1 MTQKTKQ
8 TEDRPFRE
16 YLHALCMNCLIE
28 HAQAI
33 LFYEVIIEVILK
45 NEYLHKDCLYKLTKV
60 KSDLKDKALKYELT
74 SELNKAEEET
84 IIELIGEVFSKKL
97 IIDTL
102 IEYTDEGAREDLIY
116 NQNEWNKINTCDINY
131 N

>member
-1 MTQKTKQ
+1 MTKTTKI
-8 TEDRPFRE
+8 TDDSSFRE
-16 YLHALCMNCLIE
+16 YLHSICMNCLIE
-28 HAQAI
+28 HAKAI
-33 LFYEVIIEVILK
+33 LFYEVINEVILE
-45 NEYLHKDCLYKLTKV
+45 NEYLHKDCLFKLTHT
-60 KSDLKDKALKYELT
+60 KSDLVGKPLKFELT

-116 NQNEWNKINTCDINY
+116 NQNEWNKINTCNINY